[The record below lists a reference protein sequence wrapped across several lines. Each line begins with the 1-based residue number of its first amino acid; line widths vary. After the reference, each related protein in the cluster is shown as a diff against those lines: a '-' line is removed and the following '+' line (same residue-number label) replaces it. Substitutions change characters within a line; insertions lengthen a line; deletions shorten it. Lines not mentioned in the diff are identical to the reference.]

1 MLNEVSFKDIRD
13 AVLAR
18 TKEYLQDVL
27 AENVSAGRKRVDDFI
42 NSHAPRYRPIAH
54 YVAEEQL
61 IVDPEKSDKDL
72 ELHLHAHWYEVER
85 QLVSEVMTSCNLK
98 MRSM

>member
-1 MLNEVSFKDIRD
+1 M
-13 AVLAR
+13 LAR
-18 TKEYLQDVL
+18 TKEYLVTFWQ
-27 AENVSAGRKRVDDFI
+27 ENCSAGRKRVDDFI

-72 ELHLHAHWYEVER
+72 ELHLHTHWYEVER
-85 QLVSEVMTSCNLK
+85 QLVRGS
-98 MRSM
+98 

>member
-1 MLNEVSFKDIRD
+1 MSARLQQQHRVNRWSTIKISYLDERVRSERTSFDIAESVEDMLNEVSFKDIRD

-42 NSHAPRYRPIAH
+42 NSHAPRYRPI
-54 YVAEEQL
+54 V
-61 IVDPEKSDKDL
+61 V
-72 ELHLHAHWYEVER
+72 V
-85 QLVSEVMTSCNLK
+85 N
-98 MRSM
+98 